1 MVESNEYPEGVD
13 IDVTHVLEA
22 DKVSEHE
29 DSFDTSEVIPF
40 RYVDSHES
48 CDEEEKK
55 SDSSLSDTVYER
67 TVVSCPAK
75 IAFRLEY
82 DRIDSS

>member
-1 MVESNEYPEGVD
+1 MVESNENPEE
-13 IDVTHVLEA
+13 VLAA

-29 DSFDTSEVIPF
+29 DSFDTSTVVPY

-48 CDEEEKK
+48 GDEEEKR
-55 SDSSLSDTVYER
+55 SDSSLSDTVYTS
-67 TVVSCPAK
+67 TVVSCPTS

-82 DRIDSS
+82 DRTDSS